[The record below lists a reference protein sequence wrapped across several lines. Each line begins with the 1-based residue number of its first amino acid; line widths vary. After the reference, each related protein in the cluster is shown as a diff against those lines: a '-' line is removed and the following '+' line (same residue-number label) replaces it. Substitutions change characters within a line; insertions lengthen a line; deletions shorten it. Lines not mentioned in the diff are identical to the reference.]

1 MTSLVVDMMHA
12 LIAAGYATV
21 EGTDIFAWQ
30 IRPTPA
36 AQLMVM
42 LTGGRPPITTVDA
55 QTPQPGIQVYVV
67 DSDLSAAETKAEAI
81 RNYFSAKLGT
91 IRQAIWAARST
102 IIYLGQLDD
111 GRHKFVVEF
120 KIFG

>member
-1 MTSLVVDMMHA
+1 MTSLVSDMANA
-12 LIAAGYATV
+12 LIAAGFATV
-21 EGTDIFAWQ
+21 AGTDIFAWQ
-30 IRPTPA
+30 IRSTPP

-42 LTGGRPPITTVDA
+42 LTGGRPPIQTIDG

-67 DSDLSAAETKAEAI
+67 DSDMAAAETKAEAI
-81 RNYFSAKLGT
+81 RAYFATRVGS

-102 IIYLGQLDD
+102 PIYLGQLED

-120 KIFG
+120 QVFG

>member
-1 MTSLVVDMMHA
+1 MTSLVADMMAA
-12 LIAAGYATV
+12 LISAGYATAT
-21 EGTDIFAWQ
+21 GTDIFAWQ

-42 LTGGRPPITTVDA
+42 LTGGRPPIPSVDS
-55 QTPQPGIQVYVV
+55 QTAQPGVQIYVV
-67 DSDLSAAETKAEAI
+67 DADLAAAEAKTEAI
-81 RNYFSAKLGT
+81 RTYFSTLKGS

-102 IIYLGQLDD
+102 PVYLGQLED

-120 KIFG
+120 QVFG